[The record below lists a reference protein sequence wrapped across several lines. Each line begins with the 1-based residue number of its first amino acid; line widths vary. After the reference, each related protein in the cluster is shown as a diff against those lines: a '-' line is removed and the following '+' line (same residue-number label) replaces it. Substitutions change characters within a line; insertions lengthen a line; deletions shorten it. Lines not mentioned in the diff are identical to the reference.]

1 MHPWINAEASLP
13 HEVETEKG
21 RKRKR
26 ERERGG
32 CRKRGELKRG
42 QSETKKAREQERE
55 NGASNPFY
63 SVSDTPGYC
72 QVTVG
77 QSLDKML
84 TPTTA
89 CYVVFLLSVCNSLSV
104 TFPVTWDAGHS
115 LLTAELKTPQ
125 RSPSPW
131 KSKLHQCFL
140 GPAYSTVWPQPVF
153 PLTHPS

>member
-1 MHPWINAEASLP
+1 VHPWINAEASLP

-84 TPTTA
+84 TPSTRPSDFTT
-89 CYVVFLLSVCNSLSV
+89 
-104 TFPVTWDAGHS
+104 T
-115 LLTAELKTPQ
+115 LK
-125 RSPSPW
+125 SPSHSPRFIYSLCLSRI
-131 KSKLHQCFL
+131 KYRSISCFTEGL
-140 GPAYSTVWPQPVF
+140 RELF
-153 PLTHPS
+153 D